1 MERSLKWYK
10 SLAGSAVRRDE
21 LCFLLDGRKNLD
33 IVIAQRPELVL
44 ELLVQKDFDTD
55 CEKYGIPVRTL
66 ERHQIEAISPQKTP
80 QGILALVRIPKEIY
94 SSELPSD
101 AGKRIL
107 LLEHIQDPGNVG
119 TLIRTAAAFDI
130 AGVILSDQCADP
142 FSPKVVQSTA
152 GSLFSVWIRRTS
164 EYLDCIAGLRKKGYK
179 VFSADVHGSGSVNLQ
194 CDNQILALGSEGR
207 GLTSS
212 LLGMTDVRFRIPMNS
227 QKAESLNVAVSGG
240 IVMYAATNGST

>member
-1 MERSLKWYK
+1 MERPLRWYK
-10 SLAGSAVRRDE
+10 SLADSSVRRDE
-21 LCFLLDGRKNLD
+21 QCFLLDGRKNLD

-44 ELLVQKDFDTD
+44 ELLVQKGVDTD

-66 ERHQIEAISPQKTP
+66 ERHQIESISPQKTP
-80 QGILALVRIPKEIY
+80 QGILALIRIPKEIY
-94 SSELPSD
+94 SSQLPQN
-101 AGKRIL
+101 AGNRIL

-164 EYLDCIAGLRKKGYK
+164 LYLDCIATLREKGYK
-179 VFSADVHGSGSVNLQ
+179 VFAADVHGSGSVNLQ
-194 CDNQILALGSEGR
+194 CDKQILALGSEGR
-207 GLTSS
+207 GLTES

-240 IVMYAATNGST
+240 IVMYAAGHAP